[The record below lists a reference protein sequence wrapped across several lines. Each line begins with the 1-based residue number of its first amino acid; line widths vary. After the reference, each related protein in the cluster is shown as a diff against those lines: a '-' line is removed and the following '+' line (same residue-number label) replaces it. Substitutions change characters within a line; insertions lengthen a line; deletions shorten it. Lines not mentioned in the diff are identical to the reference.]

1 MSEKRE
7 KQVRRIAR
15 QRYKFDLMVWYSHKP
30 SRWRIF
36 RYRKWKKAMPTYTA
50 TEKKIKNIA
59 KKRG

>member
-7 KQVRRIAR
+7 KQVRKLAR
-15 QRYKFDLMVWYSHKP
+15 QQHKIDLYIWYSHKP

-36 RYRKWKKAMPTYTA
+36 RYMKWKKSMPTYTT